1 MTTKVRKGQWPGNLE
16 RVEFSER
23 FRTSFVD
30 PAFRSEDVAIGRL
43 ETIAWEAYCDGR
55 KSPLTRKAGPG
66 YADPEYDLSVEWIEA
81 SERVKNA
88 QKIWADPKA
97 ISATRFSRAE
107 RSVGDANVEL

>member
-66 YADPEYDLSVEWIEA
+66 CADPDYDLSIEWIEA

-88 QKIWADPKA
+88 QKTDALVEA
-97 ISATRFSRAE
+97 SRQA
-107 RSVGDANVEL
+107 RLRPGRAR